1 MTRYTQKS
9 FTGGE
14 LSPALYA
21 RNDLAKYNIGLKTLK
36 NGFVRAEGCVSNR
49 AGLELVCEVKDSSSK
64 VKLIPFSFNTEQTY
78 IIELGNKYAR
88 FIKDGAQI
96 TNAEE
101 SEEAQAN
108 VPVEIE
114 TPYSSESLPNIKYAQ
129 NADVLTL
136 CHNDYSPYEL
146 SRLSHYEWKL
156 TDITFEPLILPPTVL
171 SAEWTGGN
179 SNPNTYKYV
188 VTSVRKDTYEES
200 NRSEEISV
208 IGELEANWGTTEYI
222 TISFGAVENAVEYN
236 IYRCVNGV
244 FGYIGTTSETTFK
257 DDKIEPD
264 LSSTAPV
271 FTNPFADGNN
281 PACVNYF
288 QQRKVFA
295 CLKNNPQQLVA
306 SQTSTNNNFNISRPL
321 AATDSIN
328 ITLSEREVNEI
339 RHIIALNDLILLT
352 SGGEWKLN
360 GSDGAF
366 TASSSLVASPQSFY
380 GCSHIMPVVSGNMI
394 LFVQSGGSV
403 VRDLGYT
410 YLSDSYD
417 GEELSIFANHLFEG
431 KQVVDMA
438 YSKEP
443 YRILWCVMSDGTI
456 NALTY
461 NKKQEV
467 SGWHKHVTKGFFE
480 SVAVV
485 REGFEDV
492 AYFVVKRII
501 NGEEKRYIERMASRI
516 IDESKDWIFLDSA
529 LLYSGEPIRKVSGLD
544 HLEGEYISVFA
555 DGNVEENLL
564 VSDGSVNLRLPAS
577 KIVAGLPYEFEME
590 TLNLEGESTH
600 GLNKIVNSINVI
612 VDLSRED
619 FFSVGTNGETVQN
632 PRSIE
637 SINNP
642 KYLYS
647 GNISVYCFSDFTDKA
662 TVHLKQTKPLPLT
675 INAISMDV
683 TAADYN
689 A

>member
-14 LSPALYA
+14 LSPALYS
-21 RNDLAKYNIGLKTLK
+21 RNDLAKYAIGLKTLK
-36 NGFVRAEGCVSNR
+36 NGFVRAEGCISNR
-49 AGLELVCEVKDSSSK
+49 AGLELVTEVKNHSHK
-64 VKLIPFSFNTEQTY
+64 VRLIPFSFNTEQTY
-78 IIELGNKYAR
+78 IIEFGNKYAR

-96 TNAEE
+96 V
-101 SEEAQAN
+101 SSDGI
-108 VPVEIE
+108 PIEIE
-114 TPYSSESLPNIKYAQ
+114 TPYLEEDLPNIKYAQ

-136 CHNDYSPYEL
+136 CHNNYSPCEL
-146 SRLSHYEWKL
+146 SRLSHYEWQL
-156 TDITFEPLILPPTVL
+156 RDITFQPLILPPTGL
-171 SAEWTGGN
+171 TATWTGGKEN
-179 SNPNTYKYV
+179 TTTYKYV
-188 VTSVRKDTYEES
+188 VTAVRKDTYEES
-200 NRSEEISV
+200 NRSAEISV
-208 IGELEANWGTTEYI
+208 VGELESSWGTTEYI
-222 TISFGAVENAVEYN
+222 TITYEKVENAVEYN
-236 IYRCVNGV
+236 IYRSVNGV
-244 FGYIGTTSETTFK
+244 FGYVGTTSDTTFK

-264 LSSTAPV
+264 LTSTAPV
-271 FTNPFADGNN
+271 FTNPFDDDNN

-295 CLKNNPQQLVA
+295 CLKDSPQQLVA

-339 RHIIALNDLILLT
+339 RHILALNDLILLT

-380 GCSHIMPVVSGNMI
+380 GCSHIPPVVSGNMI

-410 YLSDSYD
+410 YISDSYD

-431 KQVVDMA
+431 KQVIDMA
-438 YSKEP
+438 YAKEP

-467 SGWHKHVTKGFFE
+467 SGWHRHETKGEFE
-480 SVAVV
+480 SVSVI

-492 AYFVVKRII
+492 CYFVVKRNI
-501 NGEEKRYIERMASRI
+501 NGETKRFIERMASRI
-516 IDESKDWIFLDSA
+516 VDKTQNGKFLDCA
-529 LLYSGEPIRKVSGLD
+529 LSYSGEPIQVVKGLD
-544 HLEGEYISVFA
+544 HLEGEHISVLA
-555 DGNVEENLL
+555 DCDLQENIL
-564 VSDGSVNLRLPAS
+564 VSNGSVKLRTPAS
-577 KIVAGLPYEFEME
+577 NIFAGLPYEFELE
-590 TLNLEGESTH
+590 TLNLEGESTQ
-600 GLNKIVNSINVI
+600 GLSKIVNSIDVM
-612 VDLSRED
+612 VDKSRED
-619 FFSVGTNGETVQN
+619 FFTVASNGQMSQN
-632 PRSIE
+632 PRSIN

-642 KYLYS
+642 NYLYS
-647 GNISVYCFSDFTDKA
+647 GNISVFCFSDFSDKA
-662 TVHLKQTKPLPLT
+662 TVCLKQSKPFPLT
-675 INAISMDV
+675 INSISMDV
-683 TAADYN
+683 TVADTN